1 MTAPHIATAKSLHM
15 RADCHGPDLAASN
28 PATWERRLVPV
39 IRRTLESGLLRGYSH
54 CGKRG
59 IWARFAT
66 IEWNPEP
73 ATVLKKNYVYFR
85 LLIFFLQEHT
95 LVKLTFESQH
105 EAATKNSARTGL
117 PHFFLPGGRYLRY
130 PIYTL
135 LYTLLKWTYGCQ
147 RDQNVKIQEN
157 KKKKT

>member
-105 EAATKNSARTGL
+105 EAATKKFRPDRPPPFFSSGRPVLTESHIHAIIHIIKMNLWLPKGSKCKNSR
-117 PHFFLPGGRYLRY
+117 
-130 PIYTL
+130 
-135 LYTLLKWTYGCQ
+135 K
-147 RDQNVKIQEN
+147 
-157 KKKKT
+157 